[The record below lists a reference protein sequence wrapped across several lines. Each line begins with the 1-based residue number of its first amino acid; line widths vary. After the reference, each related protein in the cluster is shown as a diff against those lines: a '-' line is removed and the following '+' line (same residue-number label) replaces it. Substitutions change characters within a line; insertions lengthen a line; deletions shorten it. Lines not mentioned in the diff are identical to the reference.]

1 MLDIQLLRINLENVA
16 RILATRGYSFPI
28 TEFET
33 LEAERKSVQTYTQEL
48 QARRNSVS
56 KQIGNAKSK
65 GEDVTPL
72 LADVAN
78 LGEEL
83 RLAETRL
90 QRIQAE
96 LRDMLMHIPNLPHA
110 SVPLGH

>member
-1 MLDIQLLRINLENVA
+1 MLDIQLLRTDLENVA
-16 RILATRGYSFPI
+16 GLLVTRGYSFPI
-28 TEFET
+28 TQFET
-33 LEAERKSVQTYTQEL
+33 LEAERKRLQTHTQEL
-48 QARRNSVS
+48 QARRNAMS

-83 RLAETRL
+83 RLADTRL
-90 QRIQAE
+90 QRVQAE

-110 SVPLGH
+110 